1 MSEPLRVL
9 SLQPYY
15 GGSHEQFQQGWEQ
28 YSKHR
33 WTILTLPP
41 RHWKWRMR
49 HAAIYF
55 AEEIK
60 RRIGEGEKWDI
71 VFCSDMLNLAEFRG
85 LMPRQI
91 SGIPI
96 VMFFHENQFAY
107 PVREGYQR
115 DEHLAFTNFTS
126 ALAADRIWF
135 NSKYNF
141 DSMVAGLTRRLKRWP
156 DFQPRKAIESLADKL
171 TIEPLGIE
179 QPAVDLVP
187 YQQAREQRAANGA
200 PVHLVWAARWEH
212 DKNADDLLVALR
224 CLRERGVLFR
234 LSLLGQSFKYSPRVF
249 DEIQSEFQAEILRS
263 GFQES
268 RADYWQALAE
278 ADLFVSTAKH
288 EFFGLAAAEG
298 IAAGLIPLFPDR
310 LAYPELLEH
319 AMTREEAKDYL
330 YDNNAE
336 ALADSIQQ
344 WSQTRNGIAGQLK
357 FSKQLMS
364 HLSVEQR
371 ASEMDDALQAT
382 VDKFRGDRMDF

>member
-28 YSKHR
+28 YSRHR

-60 RRIGEGEKWDI
+60 RRIGEGEQWDI

-91 SGIPI
+91 GGIPI

-187 YQQAREQRAANGA
+187 YQQAREQRVANGV

-212 DKNADDLLVALR
+212 DKNADDLLLALR
-224 CLRERGVLFR
+224 SLRERGVLFR

-249 DEIQSEFQAEILRS
+249 DEIQAEFQAEILRS

-371 ASEMDDALQAT
+371 ASEMDNALRAT
-382 VDKFRGDRMDF
+382 VDKFRGDRTDF

>member
-60 RRIGEGEKWDI
+60 RRIGEGEQWDI

-91 SGIPI
+91 GGIPI

-187 YQQAREQRAANGA
+187 YQQAREQRVANGV

-212 DKNADDLLVALR
+212 DKNADDLLLALR
-224 CLRERGVLFR
+224 SLRERGVLFR

-249 DEIQSEFQAEILRS
+249 DEIQAEFQAEILRS

-357 FSKQLMS
+357 FSKRLMS

-371 ASEMDDALQAT
+371 ASEMDNALRAT
-382 VDKFRGDRMDF
+382 VDKFRGDRTDF

>member
-1 MSEPLRVL
+1 MSDRLRVL
-9 SLQPYY
+9 SLQSYY
-15 GGSHEQFQQGWEQ
+15 GGSHKQFQQGWEK

-33 WTILTLPP
+33 WSILALPP

-55 AEEIK
+55 AEEVQ
-60 RRIGEGEKWDI
+60 RRLGEGEQWD
-71 VFCSDMLNLAEFRG
+71 VVVCTDMLNLAEFRG
-85 LMPRQI
+85 LMRRQI

-179 QPAVDLVP
+179 QPAIDLSP
-187 YQQAREQRAANGA
+187 YQQAREQRAASGD
-200 PVHLVWAARWEH
+200 PVHIVWAARWEH
-212 DKNADDLLVALR
+212 DKNADDLLVALK

-234 LSLLGQSFKYSPRVF
+234 LSLLGQSFQYSPDVF
-249 DEIQSEFQAEILRS
+249 QEIKTEFQAEILRI

-298 IAAGLIPLFPDR
+298 IAAGLLPLFPDR

-319 AMTREEAKDYL
+319 AMTREEAKNYL

-336 ALADSIQQ
+336 ALADSIEH
-344 WSQTRNGIAGQLK
+344 WSQTRTGIAGQLK

-382 VDKFRGDRMDF
+382 VDKFRGDRRDF

>member
-1 MSEPLRVL
+1 MDEPLRVL

-28 YSKHR
+28 FSQHQ

-55 AEEIK
+55 AEEVK
-60 RRIGEGEKWDI
+60 RRLGEGEQWDVI
-71 VFCSDMLNLAEFRG
+71 VCTDMLNLAEFRG

-91 SGIPI
+91 SGIPV

-234 LSLLGQSFKYSPRVF
+234 LSLLGQSFQYSPRVF
-249 DEIQSEFQAEILRS
+249 DEIQTEFQAEILRS

-268 RADYWQALAE
+268 RAEYWRALAE

-298 IAAGLIPLFPDR
+298 IAAGLIPLFPNR

-330 YDNNAE
+330 YDNDAE
-336 ALADSIQQ
+336 TLADSIQKWLQ
-344 WSQTRNGIAGQLK
+344 DRQGVAGQLE
-357 FSKQLMS
+357 FSRQLMS
-364 HLSVEQR
+364 HLSVSQR
-371 ASEMDDALQAT
+371 ASEMDDSLRAII
-382 VDKFRGDRMDF
+382 DESRGGQTDF

>member
-1 MSEPLRVL
+1 
-9 SLQPYY
+9 
-15 GGSHEQFQQGWEQ
+15 
-28 YSKHR
+28 
-33 WTILTLPP
+33 
-41 RHWKWRMR
+41 
-49 HAAIYF
+49 
-55 AEEIK
+55 
-60 RRIGEGEKWDI
+60 
-71 VFCSDMLNLAEFRG
+71 
-85 LMPRQI
+85 
-91 SGIPI
+91 
-96 VMFFHENQFAY
+96 
-107 PVREGYQR
+107 
-115 DEHLAFTNFTS
+115 
-126 ALAADRIWF
+126 
-135 NSKYNF
+135 
-141 DSMVAGLTRRLKRWP
+141 VAGLTRRLKRWP

-187 YQQAREQRAANGA
+187 YQQAREQRVANGV

-212 DKNADDLLVALR
+212 DKNADDLLLALR
-224 CLRERGVLFR
+224 SLRERGVLFR

-357 FSKQLMS
+357 FSKRLMS

-371 ASEMDDALQAT
+371 ASEMDNALRAT
-382 VDKFRGDRMDF
+382 VDKFRGDRTDF

>member
-55 AEEIK
+55 AEEVQ
-60 RRIGEGEKWDI
+60 RRLGEGGQWD
-71 VFCSDMLNLAEFRG
+71 VVVCTDMLNLAEFRG

-96 VMFFHENQFAY
+96 VMFFHENQFVY

-179 QPAVDLVP
+179 QPAIDLSP
-187 YQQAREQRAANGA
+187 FQQAREQRAANGD

-212 DKNADDLLVALR
+212 DKNADDLLVALKL
-224 CLRERGVLFR
+224 LRDRGVLFR
-234 LSLLGQSFKYSPRVF
+234 LSLLGQSFQYSPDVF
-249 DEIQSEFQAEILRS
+249 QEIKTEFQAEILRI

-278 ADLFVSTAKH
+278 ADLFVSTANH

-298 IAAGLIPLFPDR
+298 IAAGLLPLFPNR

-336 ALADSIQQ
+336 ALADSIEH

-364 HLSVEQR
+364 RLSVEQR
-371 ASEMDDALQAT
+371 AGEMDDALQGT
-382 VDKFRGDRMDF
+382 VDKFRGDRRDF

>member
-28 YSKHR
+28 YSRHR

-60 RRIGEGEKWDI
+60 RRIGEGEQWDI

-187 YQQAREQRAANGA
+187 YQQAREQRAASGV

-212 DKNADDLLVALR
+212 DKNADDLLLALR
-224 CLRERGVLFR
+224 SLRERGVLFR
-234 LSLLGQSFKYSPRVF
+234 LSLLGQSFQYSPRVF

-357 FSKQLMS
+357 FSKRLMS

-371 ASEMDDALQAT
+371 ASEMDNALRAT
-382 VDKFRGDRMDF
+382 VDKFRGDRTDF

>member
-60 RRIGEGEKWDI
+60 RRIGEGEQWDI

-187 YQQAREQRAANGA
+187 YQQAREQRVANGV

-212 DKNADDLLVALR
+212 DKNADDLLLALR
-224 CLRERGVLFR
+224 SLRERGVLFR

-249 DEIQSEFQAEILRS
+249 DEIQAEFQAEILRS

-357 FSKQLMS
+357 FSKRLMS

-371 ASEMDDALQAT
+371 ASEMDNALRAT
-382 VDKFRGDRMDF
+382 VDKFRGDRTDF

>member
-28 YSKHR
+28 YSRHR

-60 RRIGEGEKWDI
+60 RRIGEGEQWDI

-187 YQQAREQRAANGA
+187 YQQAREQRVANGV

-212 DKNADDLLVALR
+212 DKNADDLLLALR
-224 CLRERGVLFR
+224 SLRERGVLFR
-234 LSLLGQSFKYSPRVF
+234 LSLLGQSFQYSPRVF

-371 ASEMDDALQAT
+371 ASEMDNALRAT
-382 VDKFRGDRMDF
+382 VDKFRGDRTDF

>member
-28 YSKHR
+28 YSRHR

-60 RRIGEGEKWDI
+60 RRIGEGEQWDI

-187 YQQAREQRAANGA
+187 YQQAREQRVANGV

-212 DKNADDLLVALR
+212 DKNADDLLLALR
-224 CLRERGVLFR
+224 SLRERGVLFR
-234 LSLLGQSFKYSPRVF
+234 LSLLGQSFQYSPRVF

-344 WSQTRNGIAGQLK
+344 WSQTRNGIAGQ
-357 FSKQLMS
+357 
-364 HLSVEQR
+364 
-371 ASEMDDALQAT
+371 
-382 VDKFRGDRMDF
+382 

>member
-1 MSEPLRVL
+1 MSDRLRVL
-9 SLQPYY
+9 SLQSYY
-15 GGSHEQFQQGWEQ
+15 GGSHKQFQQGWEK

-33 WTILTLPP
+33 WTILALPP

-55 AEEIK
+55 AEEVQ
-60 RRIGEGEKWDI
+60 RRLGEGEQWD
-71 VFCSDMLNLAEFRG
+71 VVVCTDMLNLAEFRG

-91 SGIPI
+91 GGIPI

-126 ALAADRIWF
+126 ALAADLIWF

-156 DFQPRKAIESLADKL
+156 DFQPRKAIESLTDKL

-187 YQQAREQRAANGA
+187 YQQAREQRAANGV

-212 DKNADDLLVALR
+212 DKNADDLLLALR
-224 CLRERGVLFR
+224 SLRERGVLFR

-249 DEIQSEFQAEILRS
+249 DEIQAEFQAEILRS

-357 FSKQLMS
+357 FSKRLMS

-371 ASEMDDALQAT
+371 ASEMDNALRAT
-382 VDKFRGDRMDF
+382 VDKFRGDRTDF

>member
-1 MSEPLRVL
+1 MDEPLRVL

-15 GGSHEQFQQGWEQ
+15 GGSHQQFQQGWAQ
-28 YSKHR
+28 FSQHQ

-55 AEEIK
+55 SEEVK
-60 RRIGEGEKWDI
+60 RRIGEGEEWDVI
-71 VFCSDMLNLAEFRG
+71 FCTDMLNVAEFRG

-91 SGIPI
+91 SGMTV

-141 DSMVAGLTRRLKRWP
+141 DSMVEGLTRRLKRWP
-156 DFQPRKAIESLADKL
+156 DFQPQAAIESLEGKFS
-171 TIEPLGIE
+171 IEPLGIE
-179 QPAVDLVP
+179 TPAVDLLP
-187 YQQAREQRAANGA
+187 YQEVREKRAANGD

-212 DKNADDLLVALR
+212 DKNADDLLAALKQ
-224 CLRERGVLFR
+224 LRDRGVSFR
-234 LSLLGQSFKYSPRVF
+234 LSLLGQSFRYSPDVF
-249 DEIQSEFQAEILRS
+249 QEIQGEFKAEIWRS

-268 RADYWQALAE
+268 RADYWKALAE

-298 IAAGLIPLFPDR
+298 IAAGLLPLFPDR
-310 LAYPELLEH
+310 LAYPELLGH
-319 AMTREEAKDYL
+319 AMTREETKDYL
-330 YDNNAE
+330 YENDAE
-336 ALADSIQQ
+336 ALADSIQK
-344 WSQTRNGIAGQLK
+344 WSQDRQGVTGQLK

-364 HLSVEQR
+364 HFSVAQR
-371 ASEMDDALQAT
+371 ASEMDDSLRAI
-382 VDKFRGDRMDF
+382 VDESKGSQTDF

>member
-60 RRIGEGEKWDI
+60 RRIGEGEQWDI

-234 LSLLGQSFKYSPRVF
+234 LSLLGQSFQYSPRVF

-371 ASEMDDALQAT
+371 ASEMDNALRAT
-382 VDKFRGDRMDF
+382 VDKFRGDRTDF

>member
-60 RRIGEGEKWDI
+60 RRIGEGEQWDI